1 MYRII
6 FISCLIYLTP
16 LTLSADDELPRTGRY
31 SVTTEVKSET
41 PLPFKINTTEHCLKT
56 EDFTQDPVGILAN
69 QPENADHCEITQ
81 FSMKNGKVELLMNCT
96 PDNGTMNMKI
106 TGSYSTTS
114 YSIYSDMQLEMNGLI
129 MNMTSIT
136 KAKRLGDC

>member
-6 FISCLIYLTP
+6 LITGLICLTP

-31 SVTTEVKSET
+31 SITTEVTSET
-41 PLPFKINTTEHCLKT
+41 PLPFKTNTTEHCLKT
-56 EDFTQDPVGILAN
+56 EDFSQDPAGILAN
-69 QPENADHCEITQ
+69 QPDNADPCEITA

-114 YSIYSDMQLEMNGLI
+114 YSIYSDILLEMNGMAI
-129 MNMTSIT
+129 KMSSVT